1 MVLATCDGVRTIHYS
16 RVRGSLA
23 NIDHVAI
30 GPRGIFVID
39 AKHYAGKIEKRD
51 VGAWFRGDERL
62 FVRGRDRTKLAEAME
77 RQVDVVS
84 RALGSADPS
93 VCITPVLC
101 FVDAEWPLLRRPLRV
116 RGVTVIWPRALAK
129 LVTSAGALSASD
141 VDRLAA
147 EIGRTLP
154 PACPG

>member
-1 MVLATCDGVRTIHYS
+1 MWSSPQPTARRSPLFAGRRPHVGSATPSVEPS
-16 RVRGSLA
+16 RVPGSLA

-51 VGAWFRGDERL
+51 VGGWVRRDERL

-84 RALGSADPS
+84 RAVGSAEPP

-101 FVDAEWPLLRRPLRV
+101 FVDAECHC
-116 RGVTVIWPRALAK
+116 
-129 LVTSAGALSASD
+129 SD
-141 VDRLAA
+141 AR
-147 EIGRTLP
+147 
-154 PACPG
+154 